1 MWNQSNLKSFN
12 CDEMKATLYN
22 INQYSLTHT
31 CISDF
36 LQPEAVEEI
45 RINIQETNHNRSP
58 TRYIG
63 DYAVFE
69 LLGKGAFGSVYK
81 VCRKSAGQ
89 TFLAMKEVSV
99 KDQGFCIE
107 KLCPRERERN

>member
-1 MWNQSNLKSFN
+1 M
-12 CDEMKATLYN
+12 
-22 INQYSLTHT
+22 NQYSLTHT

-99 KDQGFCIE
+99 KGQGYCIE
-107 KLCPRERERN
+107 KLGQ